1 MAIYFNQELKVGE
14 NNNTGVGFDTAK
26 KNNGQTLV
34 YNATTGALSGSWINI
49 NWTDTVGLNGV
60 HTLSG
65 TGVVDGALIG
75 RTIYLHTLDK
85 QAFSFTVAAG
95 AAFSTQTVTLT
106 SVGRTVL
113 SKNDVRKRLLGY

>member
-1 MAIYFNQELKVGE
+1 MAIYYNQELKVGE
-14 NNNTGVGFDTAK
+14 NNNTGVGFNTAK
-26 KNNGQTLV
+26 KNNGQTFI
-34 YNATTGALSGSWINI
+34 YNAPTGALSGSWINI

-65 TGVVDGALIG
+65 TGIVDGALIG

-85 QAFSFTVAAG
+85 QSFSFTVAAG

-106 SVGRTVL
+106 PVGRTVS

>member
-14 NNNTGVGFDTAK
+14 NNNTGVGFDSAK

-34 YNATTGALSGSWINI
+34 YNAPTGALSGSWVNI
-49 NWTDTVGLNGV
+49 NWADTVGLNGV

-65 TGVVDGALIG
+65 TGVVDGANIG
-75 RTIYLHTLDK
+75 KTIYLHTLDK
-85 QAFSFTVAAG
+85 QSFSFVAAAS

-106 SVGRTVL
+106 PRGRTVS
-113 SKNDVRKRLLGY
+113 SKNDVRKTLLGY